1 MSSCGQSKVHLWS
14 ASLPVT
20 SVPPVLWVL
29 LTRPALTCPVRAT
42 RAMWPRVT
50 APALDHRAVPGRQH
64 LGADPL
70 RKHQGGGQLRKS
82 DRFVDGPRVTGQGK
96 DQPRCRPARSLTV
109 MPGPVLPPL
118 TPGRAPGPG
127 GSLLLWGDM
136 ATAHISG
143 AVCPAFL

>member
-1 MSSCGQSKVHLWS
+1 MTLLPQMSSCGQSKVHLWS

-50 APALDHRAVPGRQH
+50 APALDHRAVPGRKH

-70 RKHQGGGQLRKS
+70 RKHQGGGQLRKC

-96 DQPRCRPARSLTV
+96 DQPQVRTCSKPDCNARPGAPTPHPRQSTWAWWLPASL
-109 MPGPVLPPL
+109 G
-118 TPGRAPGPG
+118 
-127 GSLLLWGDM
+127 
-136 ATAHISG
+136 
-143 AVCPAFL
+143 